1 MIPPLTFSAVPSPKK
16 IRKMLPGCHAPTAP
30 AAAAA
35 AGSAGSTGSPLLTTA
50 AAAAAVG
57 ATPDSRRLATSAVHI
72 NGANNGA

>member
-35 AGSAGSTGSPLLTTA
+35 AGSTGSPLLTTA